1 MESAIAE
8 KYAVALLQV
17 AREQKTV
24 DAIGAEIQSIQK
36 TVESNAD
43 LKNTLEHPRVKA
55 GEKLSALQGF
65 LGKKLSTTME
75 NFLMLLI
82 VKKRIKHL
90 GAVADHYEKLLY
102 GMRGKIVARVLTAI
116 PLTAAQKQSLADK
129 ISQMLTVSVEL
140 REEVK
145 PGLIGGMM
153 VYLGDQRMDGSV
165 LGQLE
170 RMKQRLVKVE
180 IE

>member
-1 MESAIAE
+1 MESVIAE

-24 DAIGAEIQSIQK
+24 DAIATEMLAVQNA
-36 TVESNAD
+36 VEAHEE
-43 LKNTLEHPRVKA
+43 LKSTLEHPRVKA
-55 GEKLSALQGF
+55 GEKLDALRRV
-65 LGKKLSTTME
+65 LKEKLSGTME

-82 VKKRIKHL
+82 MKKRIKHL
-90 GAVADHYEKLLY
+90 KAVADHFERLCYEMK
-102 GMRGKIVARVLTAI
+102 GKAIARVLTAMA
-116 PLTAAQKQSLADK
+116 LTPSQKKSLTEK
-129 ISQMLTVSVEL
+129 LSQMFGMTVEL
-140 REEVK
+140 KEEVK

-153 VYLGDQRMDGSV
+153 IYLGDQRMDGSV

-170 RMKQRLVKVE
+170 RMKQRLLKIE

>member
-1 MESAIAE
+1 MESVIAE

-17 AREQKTV
+17 AQEQKTV

-36 TVESNAD
+36 MVETNAN
-43 LKNTLEHPRVKA
+43 LKSTLEHPRVKA
-55 GEKLSALQGF
+55 GEKLSVLQGL

-90 GAVADHYEKLLY
+90 KAVADHYEKLLY
-102 GMRGKIVARVLTAI
+102 GMKGKAIARVLTAM
-116 PLTAAQKQSLADK
+116 PLTAAQKQTLTDK
-129 ISQMLTVSVEL
+129 LSQMFGVSVEL
-140 REEVK
+140 KEEVK
-145 PGLIGGMM
+145 PNLIGGMM

-170 RMKQRLVKVE
+170 RMKQRLVKVD